1 MDNSMLFTMAL
12 MLQEPWKVVKV
23 EFREINGTKEMEL
36 HIYLGFDK
44 GSTFP
49 CPVGG
54 CNEQCKA
61 YDTKECQWRHLNFFQ
76 YKTILHAKLPRVK
89 CGEHGV
95 HRVHVPWARP
105 ESGFTLLFESMVLEL
120 VKHMPVLAAAR
131 LVGEYDTRLWRFI
144 TRIVDEA
151 RTNADYS
158 QADAIGVDET
168 SRKGHDYITT
178 FTDIAQSRAMYVTEG
193 KDSATVSRFREDFIA
208 HGGLPEKVRVAA
220 SDMSQSFLRGMRE
233 AFPNATQ
240 VIDKFHV
247 VKNANDAVDKV
258 RREEAKTAP
267 CLKKTKYLWLKNKG
281 SLTAKQSEKLA
292 GLSKMH
298 LKTERA
304 YAMRLSLQDIYE
316 TCVTREEAKAAM
328 KKLYFWLSHSRLAP
342 MIDFGKTLK
351 EHMEEILNY
360 FEFRCTNAMSEGG
373 NSVIQNIKCRA
384 RGFRAIKYFKT
395 MIYLVRGKLD
405 FGNIF
410 GDFSFV

>member
-23 EFREINGTKEMEL
+23 EFKEISGTQEMEL
-36 HIYLGFDK
+36 HIHLGFDK

-49 CPVGG
+49 CPVDG
-54 CNEQCKA
+54 CHEHCKA
-61 YDTKECQWRHLNFFQ
+61 YDTREYRWRHLNFFQ

-89 CGEHGV
+89 CGVHGV

-120 VKHMPVLAAAR
+120 AKHMPVSAAAR
-131 LVGEYDTRLWRFI
+131 LVGEHDTRLWRFI
-144 TRIVDEA
+144 TKLVDEA
-151 RTNADYS
+151 RAAADYS
-158 QADAIGVDET
+158 QVDAIGVDET
-168 SRKGHDYITT
+168 SRKGHDYITS
-178 FTDIAQSRAMYVTEG
+178 FTDIAGSRAMYVTGG
-193 KDSATVSRFREDFIA
+193 KDSATVARFREDFIT
-208 HGGLPEKVRVAA
+208 HGGSPEDVRVAA
-220 SDMSQSFLRGMRE
+220 SDMSPSFLRGMRE

-258 RREEAKTAP
+258 RREEAKTTP
-267 CLKKTKYLWLKNKG
+267 CLKKTKYLWLRNRE
-281 SLTAKQSEKLA
+281 SLTGKQSEKLA

-304 YAMRLSLQDIYE
+304 YAMKLSLQDIYA
-316 TCVTREEAKAAM
+316 TCISREEAKAAM
-328 KKLYFWLSHSRLAP
+328 KRLCFWLSHSRLAP

-351 EHMEEILNY
+351 EHMGEILNY
-360 FEFRCTNAMSEGG
+360 FEFRYTNAMSEGG

-405 FGNIF
+405 FGHVF
-410 GDFSFV
+410 SDFSFV